1 MVLRTTGGELAHRPE
16 NRGATE
22 TRWPGMRPKRG
33 VEVSASHEHG
43 FPAAAQPV
51 AADVMREDRA
61 PHAEGT
67 NVVEVRVPAEADQL
81 AVVRAVVGDLAM
93 RADFDVDSIADIRLA
108 VDEACSSLVR
118 LAAKAATLVCRFHS
132 DSAEITVVVEVGSDE
147 RSEPRKD
154 TFSWRVLSALAD
166 SVSTSVEAGGDS
178 AGSNLV
184 RIELTKGRMAH
195 E

>member
-1 MVLRTTGGELAHRPE
+1 
-16 NRGATE
+16 
-22 TRWPGMRPKRG
+22 MRPKRG

-43 FPAAAQPV
+43 FPAAAQPA
-51 AADVMREDRA
+51 AADVMREDRS
-61 PHAEGT
+61 PHIEGA
-67 NVVEVRVPAEADQL
+67 NVVEVRVPADPGQL
-81 AVVRAVVGDLAM
+81 AVMRAVVGDLAM

-132 DSAEITVVVEVGSDE
+132 DSAGITVAVEVGSDE

-166 SVSTSVEAGGDS
+166 SVSTSVEAADNS
-178 AGSNLV
+178 VGSHLV